1 MHPWRLKGL
10 VVHARSAAEATALGR
25 SGRNGFKIVF
35 AQHDNDDPPFLKDL
49 ELFSLGIR
57 RMNGA
62 RQAASVLEAGAP
74 AKMVVRL
81 REELLA
87 LCQGYAAN
95 SVRSN

>member
-1 MHPWRLKGL
+1 
-10 VVHARSAAEATALGR
+10 
-25 SGRNGFKIVF
+25 
-35 AQHDNDDPPFLKDL
+35 LKDL
-49 ELFSLGIR
+49 ELFSLGTR